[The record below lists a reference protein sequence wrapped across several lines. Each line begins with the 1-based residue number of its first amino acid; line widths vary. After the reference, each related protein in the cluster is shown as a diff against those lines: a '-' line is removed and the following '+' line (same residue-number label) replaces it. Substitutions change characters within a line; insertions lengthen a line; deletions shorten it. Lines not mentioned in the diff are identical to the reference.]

1 MKQILALSRQPNHK
15 TQGYH
20 LTSFPEFCEQKVRKT
35 AQTLPAG
42 IHKKHR
48 KIRFPA
54 QKCDKIRFFRPFSPH
69 HRRFLCGKKF
79 SSLRK
84 EIIFLPQSGAESS
97 DFRTNLSERK
107 KIADKTRILRRYSGE
122 KTYGFPKTK
131 CPRKLP
137 SRLPPRTAFA
147 DKPPSVS
154 SGRKR
159 SAPHGGKTPESQRA
173 RIAYLQPPL
182 APAPNTRFPEGR
194 N

>member
-1 MKQILALSRQPNHK
+1 MKQILALPRQPNHK
-15 TQGYH
+15 TQEYH
-20 LTSFPEFCEQKVRKT
+20 LTPFAGFYEQKVRKT
-35 AQTLPAG
+35 AQPLPAG

-79 SSLRK
+79 PSLQK

-97 DFRTNLSERK
+97 DFHTNSPARR
-107 KIADKTRILRRYSGE
+107 KIADKNRVLRRYLGE
-122 KTYGFPKTK
+122 KTCGFPKTK
-131 CPRKLP
+131 CPRKRSSHLP
-137 SRLPPRTAFA
+137 SRMAFA
-147 DKPPSVS
+147 DKPPSVP

-159 SAPHGGKTPESQRA
+159 PAPHGVKTPESRRA

-182 APAPNTRFPEGR
+182 APAPNTRFPETR
-194 N
+194 K